1 VDRLLKQVWPQ
12 QLDHDD
18 NARLEGVARLRAW
31 LATVGAP
38 ADPAEVGVRDAPAR
52 IQAAMS
58 STRGRNFIA
67 ATG

>member
-1 VDRLLKQVWPQ
+1 
-12 QLDHDD
+12 
-18 NARLEGVARLRAW
+18 VARLRAW
-31 LATVGAP
+31 LATVGVP
-38 ADPAEVGVRDAPAR
+38 ADPAEVGVLDAPAR